1 MISRFILL
9 VLFVCQTMIHSS
21 SLLAQDTI
29 WTNVFNYQSG
39 TRDTFVQFPE
49 GDHTQYEK
57 ILMYYSMR
65 CKKGLVST
73 ASNRNLGCG
82 EWDYSCNT
90 NVVDSSA
97 TDSLKATHPNFIIS
111 GYPEDFFPYTTV
123 PAYTLHRYPAKPV
136 TGQSGMAE
144 SAFAVG
150 PLLNRE
156 NLAMQDQTSS
166 TAYYIYHK
174 NELAGLTSGNIAGLR
189 LFNEGPGSIDHMI
202 MKIANLTNDDF
213 SLENLSG
220 LPFNTVV
227 ERKITF
233 DSQFEDILFT
243 KPFSYSANSHI
254 VISVQYF
261 GKAER
266 LSNLKI
272 SFDVNPEASGFANI
286 QDQYLQ
292 MGSQGVALLPGDQ
305 LKTLKNEISVSFW
318 SRGNSA
324 VLPNNNSVFY
334 ATDAAG
340 NRQLNVHLPWSN
352 GRVFWDSGFGAG
364 SFDRIDKAA
373 IPSEYEGAWSHW
385 VFTKN
390 VQTGSMKIYLN
401 GALWHSGT
409 GKTKGLDIQKFYLGG
424 NQDGGLLYNGDLDDF
439 CVWNKELTADEVAYI
454 MMESPAEGDNLFPNL
469 MAHYDMNRGQ
479 NNEINDRSSY
489 NQKASFSDQ
498 VSAKRFAISEIFKGY
513 SRQTNRPSVS
523 FIKGS
528 FVVTTGNTV
537 VADSILN
544 PPYQVTAFAVE
555 GSNLVEKDTRYLWF
569 AGFYP
574 VYDENGEQV
583 DETEYPEE
591 DVIIIEPLTYYRK
604 FPAKY
609 ELLSFVTPY
618 GIGLDFGLK
627 GKTWVFDV
635 TDYGP
640 VLKGGKRFF
649 LDKGGEWQEEMDIR
663 FAFIKGVP
671 SRPVLS
677 VHQIWPAESYGFT
690 SILNNSQLEPRVMT
704 VEPDVASMKIRTVAT
719 GHGQEGEFI
728 PRMHSLLVQNTFLS
742 WQLWTECADNPVYPQ
757 GGTWVY
763 DRAGWCPGAPSD
775 LREFEIMPMVGSAN
789 TFTVDYGLNTAAGD
803 SRYIVNTQLVKYGQP
818 SFSRDASIEEIIA
831 PSPAAVHFRKNP
843 VCANPEFVLK
853 NNGTDALQTVVIGY
867 KVEGGTD
874 REFTWTGNLG
884 FLQTQKVQ
892 IPGFQNHTLWD
903 GGLLSVWIKSVNGV
917 DDEYAK
923 NNLLTSPIEKTKVF
937 TDGIIVSMRTNGAPG
952 ETSWT
957 LEDENKNVIKRS
969 RTNLLPNTLY
979 NDTIRNLAGC
989 YKLQFRDTDDDG
1001 ISWWANGDGNGT
1013 IRAKGINDNA
1023 FTIFQPDFGR
1033 EFTFSFVAV
1042 SSISTDAPEAAQSFS
1057 IQPNPG
1063 SDLVKVIVPSWD
1075 KDGVLRVIDNAGNE
1089 LVRFGS
1095 QGVNLQQNE
1104 FTVDVAA
1111 WPSGVYLFQYTG
1123 KNRVMTNRFI
1133 KI

>member
-1 MISRFILL
+1 MNLRYIFIAC
-9 VLFVCQTMIHSS
+9 VV
-21 SLLAQDTI
+21 SLTIFIPASTEAQDTI
-29 WTNVFNYQSG
+29 WTKVFNYQSV
-39 TRDTFVQFPE
+39 TRDTLVQFPE
-49 GDHTQYEK
+49 GDHNQYEK

-73 ASNRNLGCG
+73 SSNRNLGCG

-111 GYPEDFFPYTTV
+111 GYEEDFFPYTTQ
-123 PAYTLHRYPAKPV
+123 PTYTIHQFPAKPV
-136 TGQSGMAE
+136 TVQSGTVE
-144 SAFAVG
+144 SVWPVG
-150 PLLNRE
+150 SSLSRE
-156 NLAMQDQTSS
+156 NIKISEQPSA

-174 NELAGLTSGNIAGLR
+174 NDLSGLTAGNIAGLR
-189 LFNEGPGSIDHMI
+189 MFNAGQGEIDFMI
-202 MKIANLTNDDF
+202 LRIANLTNDDF
-213 SLENLSG
+213 SLENVSG

-233 DSQFEDILFT
+233 DAQQEDIVFS
-243 KPFSYSANSHI
+243 KPFSYAANAHV
-254 VISVQYF
+254 VISIQYF
-261 GKAER
+261 GKPER
-266 LSNLKI
+266 LSNLEI
-272 SFDVNPEASGFANI
+272 SFDKNPEPKGIGNI
-286 QDQYLQ
+286 SDHYVQ
-292 MGSQGVALLPGDQ
+292 MGSQGTAVLPAQ
-305 LKTLKNEISVSFW
+305 HMSTIKNEISVSFW

-373 IPSEYEGAWSHW
+373 IPTEYEGEWSHW

-390 VQTGSMKIYLN
+390 VITGSMKIYLN

-409 GKTKGLDIQKFYLGG
+409 GKNKPLDIQRFYLGG

-439 CVWNKELTADEVAYI
+439 CVWNKELTAEEVGNI
-454 MMESPAEGDNLFPNL
+454 MSQSPSEGDALFSNL
-469 MAHYDMNRGQ
+469 MAHYDMNRSQ
-479 NNEINDRSSY
+479 TNEIFDRSSY
-489 NQKASFSDQ
+489 KNTAVFPDK
-498 VSAKRFAISEIFKGY
+498 VSVKRFALSEIFKGY
-513 SRQTNRPSVS
+513 YGQTNRPSIS
-523 FIKGS
+523 FIRGQYTLS
-528 FVVTTGNTV
+528 TGTS
-537 VADSILN
+537 VASDSILN
-544 PPYQVTAFAVE
+544 PPYKVTSFGVE

-569 AGFYP
+569 AGLYP
-574 VYDENGEQV
+574 VYNENGEII
-583 DETEYPEE
+583 DETEFPEE
-591 DVIIIEPLTYYRK
+591 DVLIVEPLTYYRK

-635 TDYGP
+635 TDYAP
-640 VLKGGKRFF
+640 VLKGGRRFY

-663 FAFIKGVP
+663 FAFIKGIP
-671 SRPVLS
+671 TRPVLS

-690 SILNNSQLEPRVMT
+690 SILNNAHLEPREMS

-728 PRMHSLLVQNTFLS
+728 PRMHSLLVNNTFLS

-775 LREFEIMPMVGSAN
+775 LREFEIMSMVGGAN

-803 SRYIVNTQLVKYGQP
+803 SRYIVNTQLVKYGP
-818 SFSRDASIEEIIA
+818 ASFSRDASIEEIIA

-853 NNGTDALQTVVIGY
+853 NNGTESLQNVVIGY
-867 KVEGGTD
+867 KVEGGMD
-874 REFTWTGNLG
+874 REFTWTGNLA
-884 FLQTQKVQ
+884 FLQSVKVQ

-903 GGLLSVWIKSVNGV
+903 GGHLSVWIKKVNGA
-917 DDEYAK
+917 DDEYDK
-923 NNLLTSPIEKTKVF
+923 NNILTSPIAKTKVF

-957 LEDENKNVIKRS
+957 LEDENKNIIKRS
-969 RTNLLPNTLY
+969 RANLLPNTLY
-979 NDTIRNLAGC
+979 NDTIRNLSGC
-989 YKLQFRDTDDDG
+989 YRLQFRDTDDDG

-1013 IRAKGINDNA
+1013 IRAKGIQDDA
-1023 FTIFQPDFGR
+1023 FTVFQPDFGR

-1042 SSISTDAPEAAQSFS
+1042 SSISTDSPGDSHPLV
-1057 IQPNPG
+1057 ILPNPG
-1063 SDLVKVIVPSWD
+1063 NDMVKVMIPSPD
-1075 KDGVLRVIDNAGNE
+1075 NQGILHVVNNAGVQTAKCNAQDNE
-1089 LVRFGS
+1089 LI
-1095 QGVNLQQNE
+1095 L
-1104 FTVDVAA
+1104 DVST
-1111 WPSGVYLFQYTG
+1111 WPSGVYFFRYTG
-1123 KNRVMTNRFI
+1123 KNQVLTKRFI
-1133 KI
+1133 KM